1 MIINLQDVNRVNQ
14 ENVNIN
20 ISRMHHDT
28 HIFLEDPW
36 THWPDKQDEL
46 IRKAPIALGMSEL
59 AHLELKLGPI
69 LI

>member
-1 MIINLQDVNRVNQ
+1 MNNLQDENRVNQ
-14 ENVNIN
+14 ENVYIN

-46 IRKAPIALGMSEL
+46 IRKAPIALGVSEL
-59 AHLELKLGPI
+59 AHLELKLCGPI

>member
-1 MIINLQDVNRVNQ
+1 
-14 ENVNIN
+14 
-20 ISRMHHDT
+20 MHHDT

-46 IRKAPIALGMSEL
+46 IRKAPLALGVSEF
-59 AHLELKLGPI
+59 AHLELELCGPI